1 MQQDS
6 FSQDLALKISLYIY
20 THTQNKLEFSLF
32 GGRGDTQRTPT
43 TPHRSLGDV
52 VVLLIC
58 SWTWWQTREWCGQ
71 HIGWPS
77 LLLQFQ
83 ELNAQSLTRERTCV
97 ITISVA
103 NKFLLEKSDI
113 YFFFCC
119 SSAELIPWQENCMYM
134 LITERLLICQ
144 ESSLTAYCVKWS
156 QSASLAA
163 SASQDM
169 HGDVIHYHKHR
180 CTWQQNRTKLQ
191 IQWGKKVFG
200 ILEARCMY
208 VYYCCSLNLHK
219 INWNPAITSD
229 NSIPL
234 SLHPSQV

>member
-113 YFFFCC
+113 YFFF
-119 SSAELIPWQENCMYM
+119 
-134 LITERLLICQ
+134 LLLQ
-144 ESSLTAYCVKWS
+144 RRAH
-156 QSASLAA
+156 SLA
-163 SASQDM
+163 
-169 HGDVIHYHKHR
+169 R
-180 CTWQQNRTKLQ
+180 KL
-191 IQWGKKVFG
+191 
-200 ILEARCMY
+200 Y
-208 VYYCCSLNLHK
+208 VYVNNWALTYMPREQPYSLLC
-219 INWNPAITSD
+219 
-229 NSIPL
+229 
-234 SLHPSQV
+234 